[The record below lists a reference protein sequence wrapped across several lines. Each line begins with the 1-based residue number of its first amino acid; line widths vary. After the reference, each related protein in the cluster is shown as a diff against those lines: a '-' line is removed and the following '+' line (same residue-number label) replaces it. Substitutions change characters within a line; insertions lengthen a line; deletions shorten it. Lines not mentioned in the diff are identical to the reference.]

1 MISQILD
8 INTVKADQRGIPDT
22 LQATRCIR
30 DAPLVC
36 LSGLRLREVPNNLYI
51 LRRMIR
57 QITVLPIRRN
67 KIDWRT
73 RVTHR
78 KILQGLVKLH
88 VLKVSLCD
96 EADPVIP

>member
-51 LRRMIR
+51 LRRMVR
-57 QITVLPIRRN
+57 QITVLPISRHE
-67 KIDWRT
+67 IDGCT
-73 RVTHR
+73 GVPH
-78 KILQGLVKLH
+78 
-88 VLKVSLCD
+88 
-96 EADPVIP
+96 